1 MSFKAGKFQIFFK
14 NPNLDLKYDFRHFL
28 KRFLILK
35 SFCLLLWGVS
45 LNSFPLTSVKTQ
57 LEQKK
62 WLPVQRTTLWASSS
76 LTRVSLEL
84 FSSTS
89 SQPFPSENLFRNTLG
104 KWKSHF
110 FLQHNIRPKI
120 FCLFGQELDLFL
132 PFLGTWASPHFFYW
146 FW

>member
-1 MSFKAGKFQIFFK
+1 MIFGIFW
-14 NPNLDLKYDFRHFL
+14 RGFL
-28 KRFLILK
+28 YLSLFA
-35 SFCLLLWGVS
+35 FYCVS

-76 LTRVSLEL
+76 LTRVSLAL

-110 FLQHNIRPKI
+110 FLQHNNRSKI
-120 FCLFGQELDLFL
+120 WLFLCAPAGIWFFL
-132 PFLGTWASPHFFYW
+132 PFFVCLGKGWIFFA
-146 FW
+146 FTCHLGLTSFFD